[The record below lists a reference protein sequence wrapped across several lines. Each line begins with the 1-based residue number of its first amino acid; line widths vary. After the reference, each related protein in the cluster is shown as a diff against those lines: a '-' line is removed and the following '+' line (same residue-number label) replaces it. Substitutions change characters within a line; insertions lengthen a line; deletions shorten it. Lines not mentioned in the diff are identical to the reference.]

1 MGRRKYQGRRVSAMI
16 FDLDGTLIDSGLD
29 IALSANFARGHF
41 DLDPLDEATAIS
53 YVGDG
58 VDMLLTRALTVDDVP
73 PEPERV
79 AEGLEVFRDHYGRH
93 CLDNTVL
100 YPDVLLTLMHY
111 HRLPLMIAT
120 NKPRRFTDQI
130 LAGLH
135 VDGAFRSVVTADEAA
150 KKPDPAQLARCLEGL
165 DVEPAEVAVV
175 GDSPNDIRAARALGA
190 VAVGVTYGLKPAGV
204 IHAENPDLV
213 LDAFG
218 ELREAFPSRDTL

>member
-1 MGRRKYQGRRVSAMI
+1 MGRRKYHGRRVSAMI

-41 DLDPLDEATAIS
+41 DLAPLDEATAIS

-58 VDMLLTRALTVDDVP
+58 VDMLLTRALTVDGVP
-73 PEPERV
+73 PEPETL

-93 CLDNTVL
+93 CLDHTVL
-100 YPDVLLTLMHY
+100 FPGVLETLMHY
-111 HRLPLMIAT
+111 QRLPLMIAT
-120 NKPRRFTDQI
+120 NKPRVFTDMI

-135 VDGAFRSVVTADEAA
+135 LDGAFRRVVTADEAA
-150 KKPDPAQLARCLEGL
+150 KKPAPAQLARCLEGL
-165 DVEPAEVAVV
+165 DVDPAEVAVV

-204 IHAENPDLV
+204 ILAENPDLV